1 MRGTPFV
8 ALWRSNRLRVL
19 DLFSGTGSSTYAFVV
34 RAHSVM
40 HVELDPQHKAD
51 LYADVTQL
59 TPKTVIAWLGGRPDF
74 IWASPPCQAF
84 SVASIGKYWERG
96 GKDPRPKHP
105 KAEQAQAVVQATLR
119 LIHALAPT
127 YWLLENPRGMLR
139 TLPLMR
145 PYDRRSVTYCQYG
158 DDRQK
163 PTDLWGVMPL
173 AWNPRPMCQPRAGC
187 HQSAPRGSRTGTQ
200 GRDNAVERSRVP
212 FELSMEICRAVEN
225 VLDESRL

>member
-1 MRGTPFV
+1 MRGTPFA

-19 DLFSGTGSSTYAFVV
+19 DLFSGTGSSTHAFVV

-40 HVELDPQHKAD
+40 HVELDFQHKAD
-51 LYADVTQL
+51 LHADVTQL
-59 TPKTVIAWLGGRPDF
+59 APETVIDWLGGRPDF

-105 KAEQAQAVVQATLR
+105 KAEQAQSVVQATLR

-145 PYDRRSVTYCQYG
+145 SYDRRSVSYCQYG

-200 GRDNAVERSRVP
+200 GRDNPVERSRVP
-212 FELSMEICRAVEN
+212 FELSLEICQAVEN
-225 VLDESRL
+225 ALDRSKE